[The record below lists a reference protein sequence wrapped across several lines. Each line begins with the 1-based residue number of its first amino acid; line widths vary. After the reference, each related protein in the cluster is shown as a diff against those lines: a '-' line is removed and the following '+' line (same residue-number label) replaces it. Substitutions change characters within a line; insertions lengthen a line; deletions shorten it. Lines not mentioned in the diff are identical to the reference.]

1 MLCIQPALY
10 TRSKCPTIS
19 CYCTAIYVQHAQVNS
34 LTMINIIAL
43 SLYNVKPHACLSTLA
58 LPEGKP
64 YLVFPMHL
72 PHVTKYMYD
81 HTCCRSCT
89 LFSHPPSLIGTMAA
103 VTPECPA
110 GRSCSKAGSINHK
123 SCVLA
128 QLTFLEPFLCTHLVS
143 NCMNDVQYIQ

>member
-19 CYCTAIYVQHAQVNS
+19 CCCTAIYVQHAQVNS

-43 SLYNVKPHACLSTLA
+43 SLYNVKPHACLSTLS

-64 YLVFPMHL
+64 YLLFPMHL

-81 HTCCRSCT
+81 HTCCKSCT
-89 LFSHPPSLIGTMAA
+89 LSSQLPPPPPPFTDKHYGCRR
-103 VTPECPA
+103 PECPA
-110 GRSCSKAGSINHK
+110 GPAARLAASTTRVMYSSCQ
-123 SCVLA
+123 
-128 QLTFLEPFLCTHLVS
+128 QLCE
-143 NCMNDVQYIQ
+143 